1 MTRSK
6 AALIRE
12 NQEALRSYFMS
23 LPVYTPVFEETVE
36 AVVSK
41 LTDFQSRKR
50 GAVIKELTE
59 PTKDFWFLKSGFLRE
74 IYTSQIQTEDAL
86 FNLIPPGSIFVNEDM
101 LITNLNTKH
110 YYVAY
115 EDVEILRFPF
125 AAYQELNKQYPL
137 LKLLYLS
144 GTAEIQRNR
153 RSRLVMLRMSNTIDK
168 VNWVR
173 KERPDLFRYMDRVT
187 LSQYIGVSRASL
199 YRAFDKN
206 DKFQF

>member
-1 MTRSK
+1 MTRSE
-6 AALIRE
+6 AQLIKE
-12 NQEALRSYFMS
+12 NQTALRQYFMS
-23 LPVYTPVFEETVE
+23 LPVYTPVFKETVE
-36 AVVSK
+36 AVVASI
-41 LTDFQSRKR
+41 TDYQTRRR
-50 GAVIKELTE
+50 GAVIEELTE

-74 IYTSQIQTEDAL
+74 MYTSQIQSEDAL
-86 FNLIPPGSIFVNEDM
+86 FNLIPPGSIFVNEDT
-101 LITNLNTKH
+101 LITNLNSKH

-125 AAYQELNKQYPL
+125 KEYQKLNKKYPL
-137 LKLLYLS
+137 LQLLYLS

-153 RSRLVMLRMSNTIDK
+153 RSRLIMLRMNKTIDK
-168 VNWVR
+168 VQWVR
-173 KERPDLFRYMDRVT
+173 KERPDLYRFMDRVT